1 MPGYEDSAMCSERID
16 LKGSKVYTCLGCGIM
31 ANKVHAFDS
40 LPSTNTKAMEL
51 AKEGAPE
58 GTVVV
63 AGEQTMGRGRHGR
76 TWTSHRGGLYLSIVL
91 RPNIDKGAVTVLPL
105 MAGLAVSKAI
115 STSCGLISTLK
126 WPNDVMIGERKVCG
140 IIAESSF
147 SGDDLD
153 HVVLGIGIN
162 VNNDLGAL
170 DEDVRERSTSLST
183 ELGSEAD
190 LSIVYRDLM
199 YILDMQ
205 YGRLLESGSQA
216 ILDDWTSRS
225 STIGRDV
232 QVETAQG
239 TVEGRAMGV
248 DGSGALILK
257 HGSRLTRVDNGD
269 VIHLR

>member
-1 MPGYEDSAMCSERID
+1 M
-16 LKGSKVYTCLGCGIM
+16 
-31 ANKVHAFDS
+31 
-40 LPSTNTKAMEL
+40 
-51 AKEGAPE
+51 
-58 GTVVV
+58 
-63 AGEQTMGRGRHGR
+63 
-76 TWTSHRGGLYLSIVL
+76 SIVL
-91 RPNIDKGAVTVLPL
+91 RPNIDVGAVTVLPL

-140 IIAESSF
+140 ILAESSF
-147 SGDDLD
+147 SGRTVD
-153 HVVLGIGIN
+153 HVVIGIGLN
-162 VNNDLGAL
+162 VNNDLGEL
-170 DEDVRERSTSLST
+170 DDDVRSRSTSIIT

-205 YGRLLESGSQA
+205 YGRFLEGGSQA
-216 ILDDWTSRS
+216 ILDDWTDRS
-225 STIGRDV
+225 STIGKDI

-257 HGSRLTRVDNGD
+257 QGSRLTRVDNGD